1 MRMDMVELAWL
12 CSAIRVPAFNGPIA
26 LPKLLT
32 GDTRMKI
39 FRKWF
44 SALVLAD
51 FSLTGYAQILI
62 GQTAGFTG
70 TVAAGV
76 TETTEGAKL
85 YIDSINAKG
94 GVNSE
99 KSN

>member
-1 MRMDMVELAWL
+1 MLA
-12 CSAIRVPAFNGPIA
+12 N
-26 LPKLLT
+26 
-32 GDTRMKI
+32 
-39 FRKWF
+39 
-44 SALVLAD
+44 

-62 GQTAGFTG
+62 SQTAGFTG
-70 TVAAGV
+70 TVAGCV
-76 TETTEGAKL
+76 TETTKGAKL

>member
-1 MRMDMVELAWL
+1 
-12 CSAIRVPAFNGPIA
+12 
-26 LPKLLT
+26 
-32 GDTRMKI
+32 MKI

-44 SALVLAD
+44 SAPVLAN

-62 GQTAGFTG
+62 SQTAGFTG

-94 GVNSE
+94 GVNGE